1 MSLMRKLFYFFIFL
15 LLCSCSAKTIKES
28 LSKAECLME
37 DCPGS
42 ALVLLNEEYTH
53 ANELSTDDKMKL
65 MLLRAAAMN
74 KSYLRM
80 DTLDYM
86 SDLLEYYKSHEARR
100 YYAMACYLQGCV
112 YRYRGDS
119 KLALKYYQDAA
130 SSYMVC
136 EDGDK
141 FHQIAVVYG
150 QMGFVFDNARIPLKA
165 LEAWR
170 NCQKYALI
178 SGDTILSLQ
187 GREYTG
193 YMYASLSNLDSA
205 VAIAKNVYYAYRLH
219 GRTDYAAIE
228 SGALANY
235 YLQMDSLA
243 EAKQYIDEYVA
254 HSGMFDSNGNL
265 KKGHELFYYCLGDY
279 YERSGNADS
288 ALFYYRR
295 VLGDATRLN
304 SRENG
309 CRGLMRVYAK
319 LGEADSVAKYANMFA
334 DANDSASYRQSEADI
349 NRLQA
354 VYDYSES
361 QKRAAAEAERAG
373 RYRFLAALLVAAL
386 LVVAFSLYI
395 YIIRYRR
402 RKALAL
408 QRINAD
414 YTDALSRYDAAVKD
428 REMLRLGLEEC
439 RRKKDEEIGMLRER
453 LASFCADDEEGEAL
467 PAVQSLDSHPTIIH
481 AHRRI
486 AKGEILSVGEVNCIV
501 ALVRDALP
509 GFYEALG
516 NSGGDLSEK
525 EKILCVLTRL
535 RFLPSEIAT
544 ALGIT
549 VQGVSNMR
557 SRLNSRMF
565 HKKGTR
571 SFTANIY
578 RM

>member
-1 MSLMRKLFYFFIFL
+1 MKKIFCLFISL
-15 LLCSCSAKTIKES
+15 LLISCISSIERDVLSSLERLSDES
-28 LSKAECLME
+28 P
-37 DCPGS
+37 DS
-42 ALVLLNEEYTH
+42 ALVVFRNYSKKAESFSKDGSMKYLLYG
-53 ANELSTDDKMKL
+53 AV
-65 MLLRAAAMN
+65 AMN
-74 KSYLRM
+74 KCFVAM
-80 DTLDYM
+80 DTVTFMPDVLKYF
-86 SDLLEYYKSHEARR
+86 EARG
-100 YYAMACYLQGCV
+100 AGLQLVEANYMMGCV
-112 YRYRGDS
+112 YRDRGDGQ
-119 KLALKYYQDAA
+119 LALKYYNRAVDIADSADLHIEPQLLA
-130 SSYMVC
+130 SIY
-136 EDGDK
+136 
-141 FHQIAVVYG
+141 A
-150 QMGFVFDNARIPLKA
+150 QMGIEFHERRISSRA
-165 LEAWR
+165 LEAWHNAQR
-170 NCQKYALI
+170 YALLAH
-178 SGDTILSLQ
+178 DTLWAIQCYEHIGYEFYAMGNTDSSLSVAKSV
-187 GREYTG
+187 YTSYKRMG
-193 YMYASLSNLDSA
+193 KYDYASASLGTLILN
-205 VAIAKNVYYAYRLH
+205 RLQY
-219 GRTDYAAIE
+219 GC
-228 SGALANY
+228 
-235 YLQMDSLA
+235 LA
-243 EAKQYIDEYVA
+243 EAKRYIDEYVA
-254 HSGMFDSNGNL
+254 HSGMFDSNGDL
-265 KKGHELFYYCLGDY
+265 KKGHEVFYYCLGDY
-279 YERSGNADS
+279 YERSGKTDS
-288 ALFYYRR
+288 ALFFYRC
-295 VLGDATRLN
+295 VLADATRLN

-319 LGEADSVAKYANMFA
+319 LGETDSVAKYANMFA

-373 RYRFLAALLVAAL
+373 RYRLMAMLLVVALLVAA
-386 LVVAFSLYI
+386 FSIYI

-439 RRKKDEEIGMLRER
+439 RRKKDEEISMLRER
-453 LASFCADDEEGEAL
+453 LASFCADDEDGEAL
-467 PAVQSLDSHPTIIH
+467 PSVQSLDSHPTIIH

-486 AKGEILSVGEVNCIV
+486 AKGEMLSVGEMNCIV

-509 GFYEALG
+509 GFYEALE
-516 NSGGDLSEK
+516 NSGDELSEK
-525 EKILCVLTRL
+525 EKILCVFTRL

-549 VQGVSNMR
+549 VQGISNMR

>member
-1 MSLMRKLFYFFIFL
+1 
-15 LLCSCSAKTIKES
+15 
-28 LSKAECLME
+28 
-37 DCPGS
+37 
-42 ALVLLNEEYTH
+42 
-53 ANELSTDDKMKL
+53 
-65 MLLRAAAMN
+65 
-74 KSYLRM
+74 
-80 DTLDYM
+80 
-86 SDLLEYYKSHEARR
+86 
-100 YYAMACYLQGCV
+100 MACYLQGCV
-112 YRYRGDS
+112 CRDRGDS
-119 KLALKYYQDAA
+119 KSALKYYQDAI
-130 SSYMVC
+130 SSYLTC
-136 EDGDK
+136 EDVDK

-150 QMGFVFDNARIPLKA
+150 QMGLVFDNARIPLKA
-165 LEAWR
+165 LESWR
-170 NCQKYALI
+170 YCQKYALM

-187 GREYTG
+187 GREYIG

-205 VAIAKNVYYAYRLH
+205 VVIAKSVSYAYRLC
-219 GRTDYAAIE
+219 GRPDYAAMV
-228 SGALANY
+228 SGALTNY

-243 EAKQYIDEYVA
+243 EAKRYIDEYVA
-254 HSGMFDSNGNL
+254 HSGMFDSNGDL
-265 KKGHELFYYCLGDY
+265 KKGHEVFYYCLGDY
-279 YERSGNADS
+279 YERSGKTDS
-288 ALFYYRR
+288 ALFFYRR
-295 VLGDATRLN
+295 VLADASRLN
-304 SRENG
+304 SWESG

-373 RYRFLAALLVAAL
+373 RYRLMAMFLVVAL
-386 LVVAFSLYI
+386 LVVAFWVYV

-428 REMLRLGLEEC
+428 REMLWLGLEEC
-439 RRKKDEEIGMLRER
+439 RRKKDEEISMLRER
-453 LASFCADDEEGEAL
+453 LASFCTDDEDGEAL
-467 PAVQSLDSHPTIIH
+467 PTVQSLDSHPTIIH

-486 AKGEILSVGEVNCIV
+486 AKGEMLSVGEMNCIV

-509 GFYEALG
+509 GFYETLE
-516 NSGGDLSEK
+516 NSGDELSEK
-525 EKILCVLTRL
+525 EKILCVFTRL

-549 VQGVSNMR
+549 VQGISNMR